1 MVEAFRESLLRTGTG
16 RVGVQQQFAHAQQQN
31 DGRELRATVFDP
43 LQTALDGCTRLFLS
57 PDGGLTRLPFE
68 VLPLPDE
75 RLLMDAYGL

>member
-1 MVEAFRESLLRTGTG
+1 MDA
-16 RVGVQQQFAHAQQQN
+16 
-31 DGRELRATVFDP
+31 ELRAAVFDP